1 MTRATTRPSHVSRLD
16 ENHDAHGGQRTECY
30 ARMRLTLCDQSV
42 AGALAAE
49 LDRLGPGAAELADA
63 LRNPRANPSLT
74 PAVIETA

>member
-1 MTRATTRPSHVSRLD
+1 
-16 ENHDAHGGQRTECY
+16 
-30 ARMRLTLCDQSV
+30 MRLTLCDQSV